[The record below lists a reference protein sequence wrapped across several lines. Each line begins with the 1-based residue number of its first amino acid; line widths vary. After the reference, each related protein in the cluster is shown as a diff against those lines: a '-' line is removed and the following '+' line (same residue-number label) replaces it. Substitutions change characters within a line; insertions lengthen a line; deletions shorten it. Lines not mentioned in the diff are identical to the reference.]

1 MKICDTITI
10 LYLLMGVDILKE
22 HLSLTELIDM
32 MVRRW
37 WILAIAAISLGVIAF
52 IYAQV
57 FIDPLYQSDGTLYVS
72 AQRTQ
77 TSDISQGMQ
86 AASTRLVDTYKEI
99 LGRRTFLSQVSYDV
113 GNKYSVENL
122 SRMISMESL
131 NETEVM
137 EITVTGK
144 IPEDVHQICNSVLS
158 HASDELIRVI
168 NAGSVKILDNGQ
180 LPTNPVS
187 PDVKKYTLIAFL
199 FGLVVGAVIVL
210 LLDLFDTRIKSR
222 DDVISKY
229 KEPLLGEIPE
239 LFIREAGVK

>member
-1 MKICDTITI
+1 M
-10 LYLLMGVDILKE
+10 KE

-37 WILAIAAISLGVIAF
+37 WILAIAAVSLGIIAF

-77 TSDISQGMQ
+77 SSDISQSSM

-99 LGRRTFLSQVSYDV
+99 LVRRTFLSQVSHDV
-113 GNKYSVENL
+113 GDRYSVENL
-122 SRMISMESL
+122 SRMISLESL

-137 EITVTGK
+137 EIKVTGK
-144 IPEDVHQICNSVLS
+144 IPEDVQLICNSVLS

-180 LPTNPVS
+180 LPISPSS

-222 DDVISKY
+222 DDVIEKY
-229 KEPLLGEIPE
+229 TEPLLGEIPE
-239 LFIREAGVK
+239 LFSREAGVK

>member
-1 MKICDTITI
+1 MK
-10 LYLLMGVDILKE
+10 E
-22 HLSLTELIDM
+22 NLSLTELIDM

-37 WILAIAAISLGVIAF
+37 WILAIAAVSLGIIAF

-77 TSDISQGMQ
+77 SSDVSQSYLT
-86 AASTRLVDTYKEI
+86 ASQKLVDTYKEI
-99 LGRRTFLSQVSYDV
+99 LGRRTFLSQVAQDV
-113 GNKYSVENL
+113 DNKYSITNL
-122 SRMISMESL
+122 SKMVSMEAL
-131 NETEVM
+131 NDTEIM

-144 IPEDVHQICNSVLS
+144 IPEDVHTICNSVLS

-180 LPTNPVS
+180 LPTKPVS
-187 PDVKKYTLIAFL
+187 PDVKKYTLVAFL

-210 LLDLFDTRIKSR
+210 LLELFDTRIKSR
-222 DDVISKY
+222 DDIIERY
-229 KEPLLGEIPE
+229 NEPLLGEIPE
-239 LFIREAGVK
+239 LFTREAGVK